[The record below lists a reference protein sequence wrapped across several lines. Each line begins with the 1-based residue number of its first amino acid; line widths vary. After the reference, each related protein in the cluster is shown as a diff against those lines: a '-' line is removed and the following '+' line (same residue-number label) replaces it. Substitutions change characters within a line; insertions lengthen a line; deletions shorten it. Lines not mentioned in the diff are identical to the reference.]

1 MYNVIIENEN
11 GDQLDLM
18 NTEDMICVS
27 IDGCAGASATINETE
42 NATLD
47 GSVIN
52 SERLNSRTIT
62 LSIRIFNNCGTCREL
77 IYQHTVIKKY
87 IKLTLIN
94 DIRSVYIE
102 GQVKSVEAD
111 PFTQKESMTIEIV
124 CPEPFFNEVVAVMEE
139 FSYIIKM
146 LHFELAI
153 EKDGIPFG
161 CITDTIQAEVVNT
174 GECDTGIIF
183 TLTASKAVKNP
194 KISNME
200 TGEYFGL
207 NYEMREGEEITI
219 NTIDKNKSIISKYN
233 NVTTNILNS
242 RDKTSTWLVAKVGST
257 KFTYTADSGFNDLE
271 VTFNYQNKYLGV

>member
-18 NTEDMICVS
+18 NTKDMVCIG
-27 IDGCAGASATINETE
+27 IDEVAGASATINETE

-62 LSIRIFNNCGTCREL
+62 ISVRIFSNCGTCREL
-77 IYQHTVIKKY
+77 IYQHAVIKKY

-183 TLTASKAVKNP
+183 TLVASNEVVNP
-194 KISNME
+194 KISDME
-200 TGEYFGL
+200 TGEYFRL
-207 NYEMREGEEITI
+207 IYTMRAGEEITI
-219 NTIDKNKSIISKYN
+219 NTNDKNKSITSLYQ
-233 NVTTNILNS
+233 NVKTNLLNS
-242 RDKTSTWLVAKVGST
+242 RDKTSTWLKAKIGST
-257 KFTYTADSGFNDLE
+257 KFTYTTEKGFDDLE
-271 VTFNYQNKYLGV
+271 VTFKYQNKYLGI